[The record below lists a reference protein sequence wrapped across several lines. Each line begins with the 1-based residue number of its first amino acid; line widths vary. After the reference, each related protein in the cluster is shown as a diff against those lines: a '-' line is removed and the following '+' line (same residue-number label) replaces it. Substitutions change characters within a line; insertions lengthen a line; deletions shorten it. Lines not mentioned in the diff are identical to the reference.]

1 MKNQLSSNKQ
11 SGISLIEIL
20 VTTLIL
26 GVGLLGVA
34 ALQVSSVSSNQ
45 EGFFTS
51 QATSIAEDYASR
63 IRSSKISTMMP
74 NTNILYPNFV
84 ATYHNGNNNAL
95 VCNVPPD
102 PVCRSDAGNEAL
114 DCTLAELSVF
124 DQWEVCSLASTT
136 LPNGEVRV
144 INNGIRLTIVV
155 DWDSSMAREDTGNVS
170 VVNASCVALTGSAL
184 RNCVIM
190 ELVP

>member
-1 MKNQLSSNKQ
+1 MLVNNQLSAKKQ

-26 GVGLLGVA
+26 GIGLLGVA

-45 EGFFTS
+45 EGYFAS

-63 IRSSKISTMMP
+63 IRASKTAVMMANP
-74 NTNILYPNFV
+74 NITYANFL
-84 ATYHNGNNNAL
+84 ALYHNGNNAAL
-95 VCNVPPD
+95 ACDAD
-102 PVCRSDAGNEAL
+102 PETMCRGAN
-114 DCTLAELSVF
+114 DCTPAQLAIF
-124 DQWEVCSLASTT
+124 DMWEVCSAAAEDSV
-136 LPNGEVRV
+136 LPDGQVRV

-155 DWDSSMAREDTGNVS
+155 DWDSAEGRQDTGNVT
-170 VVNASCVALTGSAL
+170 VVNANCQALTGSDD
-184 RNCVIM
+184 RNCMIM